1 MVCSQHKPKNKTKTK
16 TKKSKKKNK
25 RNRKKE
31 RKKGCKK
38 VQSGYSQLKL
48 KSHCCLFFLVH
59 LFHFILFIYVF
70 CSFGFLS
77 NTCLDVHKANNN
89 ETLYVHIV
97 TNITQRKINIA
108 VNCLSIGGA
117 ILYSKEQTKKAT
129 VKLHF
134 NKSFLVYTT
143 QLHRHKANNVLNK
156 SINTTQ
162 YQNTALVMPPGKSL
176 SW

>member
-97 TNITQRKINIA
+97 TNITQRKINIQQLTA
-108 VNCLSIGGA
+108 CQLEERYYIPKNKLKKRMLSSILVSHFCFILPSYTVTKQIMCLTNLSTLPSIK
-117 ILYSKEQTKKAT
+117 ILHQ
-129 VKLHF
+129 
-134 NKSFLVYTT
+134 
-143 QLHRHKANNVLNK
+143 
-156 SINTTQ
+156 
-162 YQNTALVMPPGKSL
+162 
-176 SW
+176 